1 MKRNILYIGILVCFL
16 LTGCGALVPK
26 DNLSPKLKENIN
38 NQEGRI
44 DRIENNQ
51 NAMRAEIDR
60 LSLISKDN
68 NNNGIQILQ
77 GEGTLFLIFCLITNF
92 LVMLY
97 FYKIAEGEKKTSQI
111 LAEQIIKHRDELL
124 EINIKRAAENSIVEE
139 QITQLL
145 VKAKENIINK
155 MRKNNTI

>member
-1 MKRNILYIGILVCFL
+1 MCLMF
-16 LTGCGALVPK
+16 TGCGFLAPK
-26 DNLSPKLKENIN
+26 DNLSPKLQENVN
-38 NQEGRI
+38 NQQGRI

-60 LSLISKDN
+60 LALISREN

-77 GEGTLFLIFCLITNF
+77 GEGALFLIFCLVTNF

-111 LAEQIIKHRDELL
+111 LAEQVIRHQDELL
-124 EINIKRAAENSIVEE
+124 EINIKRAAENSAVEE
-139 QITQLL
+139 RIIQLL
-145 VKAKENIINK
+145 IQAKANIDK
-155 MRKNNTI
+155 KG